1 MMIFLGIIGELA
13 TVIGTLVITT
23 NAGIDA
29 VLEIPKNGYKIDKDT
44 SRSLLCNAFHHKIK
58 ISGIIAVL

>member
-44 SRSLLCNAFHHKIK
+44 YENWRKNKQK
-58 ISGIIAVL
+58 RKKK

>member
-13 TVIGTLVITT
+13 TVVGTLVITT

-44 SRSLLCNAFHHKIK
+44 YEMVKILS
-58 ISGIIAVL
+58 I